1 MIDTILVKCINA
13 DKDSTKKL
21 KEGME
26 YIVTRDVLAVG
37 MWYLLEGL
45 ENEAAYPCSWFEI
58 VDRNYEKPVVKDVV
72 DQEQLSLFR

>member
-1 MIDTILVKCINA
+1 MILVKCT
-13 DKDSTKKL
+13 DVSKDRTNKL

-26 YIVTRDVLAVG
+26 YIVTRDVLALG

-45 ENEAAYPCSWFEI
+45 ENEAAYPCDWFEV

-72 DQEQLSLFR
+72 DQEQLTLF